1 MGVLDD
7 AIREH
12 LELKRKHGAPEEE
25 LRRQEEEALG
35 PVRREVAPP
44 DEVEVKVDG
53 EPAAEAPGPAAEPVA
68 EPFEPAEPVAEQG
81 PAAEPVAEPFE
92 PAEPVAEQG
101 PAAEP
106 VAEPSEPAEPV
117 AEQGP
122 AAEPVAE
129 PAPFDAETSLLVEP
143 EPEPFPEDEAAAV
156 SQAAEP
162 AEPEP
167 HPFPEEEAA
176 AVPKAAEPAEPPAEP
191 EPFPEEQAVA
201 VPQAA
206 EPVGPLPEPEESGED
221 EEAIFDAPDDGALGR
236 DARTVPTVDEDGD
249 GADLEDESGRSR
261 DVLEDTPD
269 FLEETPEHNRLWF
282 EQRPPRDFDFD

>member
-12 LELKRKHGAPEEE
+12 LELKRKHGSPEEE

-35 PVRREVAPP
+35 PVRHEVAPP

-53 EPAAEAPGPAAEPVA
+53 EPAAEA
-68 EPFEPAEPVAEQG
+68 QG
-81 PAAEPVAEPFE
+81 PAAEPVAEPSE
-92 PAEPVAEQG
+92 ATEPVAEQG

-117 AEQGP
+117 AEP
-122 AAEPVAE
+122 AE
-129 PAPFDAETSLLVEP
+129 PAPFDAETSLLAEPEPEPFPEDEAAAISQAAEPAEP

-162 AEPEP
+162 SEPESE
-167 HPFPEEEAA
+167 PFPEEEAA
-176 AVPKAAEPAEPPAEP
+176 AVP
-191 EPFPEEQAVA
+191 
-201 VPQAA
+201 QAA
-206 EPVGPLPEPEESGED
+206 EPVELLPEPEHSEED
-221 EEAIFDAPDDGALGR
+221 EEAVFDAPDEGALGR
-236 DARTVPTVDEDGD
+236 DARTVPMVDEDSD
-249 GADLEDESGRSR
+249 GADPEDESGRSR

-269 FLEETPEHNRLWF
+269 FLEETQEHDRLWF